1 MAREEDIKH
10 AYRARSLL
18 LHPDKNP
25 SPLAQEAFL
34 LLSQAYEALKHSPV
48 PLVNLRASS
57 DDFSMNRMT
66 PSYQRYNQTCEALL
80 KQYFAPAQ
88 PTPAVP
94 VNARKRKDISPPNS
108 PTLGHSFNF
117 TTRGS
122 SDSMV
127 VDNDSQSYDDE
138 CTCGNERCTCGESDL
153 KRPRASSP
161 SAFESGGLP
170 GFQHLEQ
177 ASFMSQSAPTTQTHC
192 AGLFTSFW
200 NKFASFMECP
210 HSKAANSTSS
220 TPDNLVQQL
229 PPDAVPAAKPVCH
242 GASLFSFLSSETY
255 ATKLYSMG
263 FSAPCSKKKA
273 RSKKE

>member
-48 PLVNLRASS
+48 PLGNLRSSS

-80 KQYFAPAQ
+80 KEYFAPTE
-88 PTPAVP
+88 PRPAVP
-94 VNARKRKDISPPNS
+94 VNVRKRKDISPPYS
-108 PTLGHSFNF
+108 PTPSYSFNF
-117 TTRGS
+117 PRRGAF
-122 SDSMV
+122 DPMV
-127 VDNDSQSYDDE
+127 VDDDSQSYDDE
-138 CTCGNERCTCGESDL
+138 CTCGNERCTCCESDL
-153 KRPRASSP
+153 KRPRASIP
-161 SAFESGGLP
+161 PPFETKPMP
-170 GFQHLEQ
+170 GFQPFEPTPP
-177 ASFMSQSAPTTQTHC
+177 APAPQTHC
-192 AGLFTSFW
+192 AALFTTFW

-210 HSKAANSTSS
+210 HSKAANSTIA
-220 TPDNLVQQL
+220 TPTNLVQQL
-229 PPDAVPAAKPVCH
+229 PPDSVPTPKPVCH
-242 GASLFSFLSSETY
+242 GASLFSFLSSDTY
-255 ATKLYSMG
+255 ATKLNSMG